1 MISIGELVICSA
13 ILTIAILA
21 MLIVFIKNAVEQGT
35 NVPDL
40 ILSMFKIKNIRAMV
54 RKTAKKESIDIA
66 DEGLKTGAMEEGH
79 EMVSKD
85 TLKKTETETKA
96 KKGTSGFLADM
107 ASTMF
112 LWQPSKLL
120 TGGRKDKFAA
130 KSKEIDN
137 ELDKL
142 LAENMEDEEALPQAD
157 VPETSQR
164 GIPGDDLEK
173 ARATRL
179 KGLFKNNK
187 ADEQLGEEKKEPVA
201 MNNDITGASIKVEKL
216 EIPAGMAPKW
226 DAIVPHKD
234 PAMIAQDTVLL
245 ESKILKPSLDGE
257 TSQNAADLPKV
268 EAAMP
273 LKINNMPV
281 WGRTELGKPLADF
294 KSSKE
299 NAVAPT
305 KEEVNML
312 LNNNMPAW
320 GRTELGKP
328 PVELKSGKGNDP
340 ASNISASQLQDKNE
354 VEKMIKQNMLANQMP
369 AITPP
374 VKVEPA
380 KPAVS
385 VKPESK
391 NKPSGM
397 DFADDLLKE
406 MQEDEKVEDDGA
418 LDIMGDL
425 KGKKIDADELEFDAM
440 DVLSMIRTNVKSSRQ
455 VKGKNKPKVRP

>member
-1 MISIGELVICSA
+1 MLTVGELVICCA

-21 MLIVFIKNAVEQGT
+21 MLVVFIKNAVEQDT
-35 NVPDL
+35 DVPHL
-40 ILSMFKIKNIRAMV
+40 LLSMFKIKNIRAMA
-54 RKTAKKESIDIA
+54 RKTAKKETKDIA
-66 DEGLKTGAMEEGH
+66 DERIKTGAMEEGH

-85 TLKKTETETKA
+85 MAKKTETETKA

-120 TGGRKDKFAA
+120 TGRKEKFAEQ
-130 KSKEIDN
+130 SKEIDS

-142 LAENMEDEEALPQAD
+142 LAENAAEEAALAQLD
-157 VPETSQR
+157 MPEKSRQE
-164 GIPGDDLEK
+164 ISGDDPEK
-173 ARATRL
+173 ARAAIESRL

-187 ADEQLGEEKKEPVA
+187 SDEKLEDEKKEPA
-201 MNNDITGASIKVEKL
+201 ALNNDITAAAIKVEKL

-245 ESKILKPSLDGE
+245 ESKILKPASDGE
-257 TSQNAADLPKV
+257 ASLNAMEVPKV

-273 LKINNMPV
+273 LKINDMPV
-281 WGRTELGKPLADF
+281 WGRTELGKPLTDF
-294 KSSKE
+294 KSSKN
-299 NAVAPT
+299 NAAAPT
-305 KEEVNML
+305 KDDVNML

-328 PVELKSGKGNDP
+328 QEEMKSGKGEL
-340 ASNISASQLQDKNE
+340 SQAELDKNE
-354 VEKMIKQNMLANQMP
+354 VEKMIKQNILANSMP

-374 VKVEPA
+374 VKVEPV
-380 KPAVS
+380 KVEP
-385 VKPESK
+385 VKPVAVKAESK

-406 MQEDEKVEDDGA
+406 MQEEEKAVDDGS

-440 DVLSMIRTNVKSSRQ
+440 DVLSMIRTNVNSTRQ
-455 VKGKNKPKVRP
+455 VKGKNKPKARP